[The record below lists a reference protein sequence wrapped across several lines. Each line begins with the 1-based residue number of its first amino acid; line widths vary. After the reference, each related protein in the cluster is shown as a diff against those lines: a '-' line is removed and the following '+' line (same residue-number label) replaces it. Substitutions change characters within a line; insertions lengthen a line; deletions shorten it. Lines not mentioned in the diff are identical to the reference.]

1 MEFDFVLLIKFCL
14 YTFLYELLKFTFFY
28 YKSEWDVEKA
38 LIRFRKPSIFETIII
53 CVILLFLFP
62 FLKL

>member
-28 YKSEWDVEKA
+28 YKFEWDVEKA
-38 LIRFRKPSIFETIII
+38 LIRF
-53 CVILLFLFP
+53 VNLLS
-62 FLKL
+62 LKQ